1 MESDDIYVFFKKV
14 VILGPEGSGKTS
26 LTSMFE
32 TKSFKEESPS
42 EFCNLIYLIFLKK
55 FSNN

>member
-14 VILGPEGSGKTS
+14 VILGPGGSGKTS

-32 TKSFKEESPS
+32 NKTFKEESS
-42 EFCNLIYLIFLKK
+42 SDFCN
-55 FSNN
+55 